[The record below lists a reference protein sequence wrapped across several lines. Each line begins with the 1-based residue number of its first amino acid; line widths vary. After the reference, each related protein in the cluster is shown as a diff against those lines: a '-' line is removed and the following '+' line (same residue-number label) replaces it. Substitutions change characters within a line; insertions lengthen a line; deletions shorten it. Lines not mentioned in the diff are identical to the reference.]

1 MKKRELKEKTK
12 FQKWGIFRL
21 FHSAIPACAGAS
33 AGRRNPQSAFQN
45 WVSFRLFHSAFRIP
59 QSAIGD
65 RGFTLI
71 EIIILIVM
79 AGILLPVIIVPF
91 VTGVK
96 SSGKPEMAT
105 KAMYLA
111 HQRMEEFTK
120 FQYADATLNPI
131 GLTAYAAIPGNSGYE
146 WQWEILYINSNN
158 LNGAGWLNPPVNYKR
173 VLVRIKDPQNDAY
186 EIYSVVTRFP

>member
-1 MKKRELKEKTK
+1 MEKRKLKEKTK
-12 FQKWGIFRL
+12 IQKW
-21 FHSAIPACAGAS
+21 AI
-33 AGRRNPQSAFQN
+33 
-45 WVSFRLFHSAFRIP
+45 FRLFHSAFRNP
-59 QSAIGD
+59 QSVIGS

-91 VTGVK
+91 ATGIR

-105 KAMYLA
+105 KAIYLA

-120 FQYADATLNPI
+120 FQYTDPTLNPTT
-131 GLTAYAAIPGNSGYE
+131 LTAYAAIPDNPGYE
-146 WQWEILYINSNN
+146 WQWEIALVDNN
-158 LNGAGWLNPPVNYKR
+158 FSPSGSDVGYKR
-173 VLVRIKDPQNDAY
+173 ILVRVKDPQNDTY